1 MRERLEQRLQK
12 LRAEFKD
19 GEQRLGEL
27 EAQAAAVRQTLLRI
41 SGAIQLGEEVLE
53 EELGDAGQPH
63 GNSSE
68 LSVEE
73 METAGETKPASTG
86 RQGQS
91 TS

>member
-1 MRERLEQRLQK
+1 MREQLEQRLQK

-19 GEQRLGEL
+19 GEQTLGEL

-41 SGAIQLGEEVLE
+41 SGAIQVLE
-53 EELGDAGQPH
+53 EELGGAGQPH

-73 METAGETKPASTG
+73 TETAGETKPASAG